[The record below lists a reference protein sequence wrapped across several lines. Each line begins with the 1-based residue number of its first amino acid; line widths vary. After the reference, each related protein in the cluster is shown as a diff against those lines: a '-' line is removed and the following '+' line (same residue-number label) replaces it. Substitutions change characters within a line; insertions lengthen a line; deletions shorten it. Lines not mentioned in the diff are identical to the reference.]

1 MIGFSRLNVPL
12 IALPL
17 TLLLVVLLSQFA
29 R

>member
-1 MIGFSRLNVPL
+1 MTRFPRLNVPL

-17 TLLLVVLLSQFA
+17 TLLLLVVLAQYV